1 MIHDQYTNEIKEY
14 QARRHQLMQHMGAD
28 TIAIL
33 FSAPPAFR
41 SNDSEYAYR
50 QNSDF
55 YYMTGY
61 CEAQAVLVLA
71 PGTSTPVTLFNQ
83 THDPK
88 MEVWTGSR
96 VGQIKALEDYGVDAA
111 YPIET
116 IDQKLPELLANKK
129 LIYFPWGD
137 EAVRERMSKWIKRAM
152 QNTRYMP
159 WPDLIALQKLIA
171 MMRLIKS
178 PAEIQLLRK
187 SAIISAKAHNHAMQ
201 YIKPGMMEY
210 QLAGEYIHE
219 FTDQGALDVAYLPI
233 VGGGKNACTLH
244 YIANKDVLR
253 DGDLV
258 LVDAGSEYQYYCAD
272 VSRTFP
278 VNGKFTDEQRAVY
291 TVVLDAYLAGL
302 EKIKPGNDWTM
313 IREAVDKSLSQGLR
327 DLKIPGELSEYFMHG
342 PGHWLGLD
350 VHDVGPYKIDDKPI
364 IFKPG
369 MVLTLE
375 PGLYINQKNMGIRIE
390 DDILVTEQGYEV
402 LSKDSPI
409 FPDDIEQ
416 LMR

>member
-1 MIHDQYTNEIKEY
+1 MMNEYK
-14 QARRHQLMQHMGAD
+14 ARREQLMQQMGAG
-28 TIAIL
+28 TVAII
-33 FSAPPAFR
+33 FSAPTAYR
-41 SNDSEYAYR
+41 SRDSEYAYR

-55 YYMTGY
+55 YYLTGY
-61 CEAQAVLVLA
+61 CEPHAVLILA
-71 PGTSTPVTLFNQ
+71 PDSQTPVILFNQ
-83 THDPK
+83 NADPK
-88 MEVWTGSR
+88 MEIWTGAR
-96 VGQIKALEDYGVDAA
+96 VGQIKAVEQYGVDVA
-111 YPIET
+111 YSMDA
-116 IDQKLPELLANKK
+116 IDEKLPEILANKK

-137 EAVRERMSKWIKRAM
+137 EAIRERMSKWIKHAM
-152 QNTRYMP
+152 KNNRYMS
-159 WPDLIALQKLIA
+159 WPDLIALQKLTD

-178 PAEIQLLRK
+178 PEEIQLLRK
-187 SAIISAKAHNHAMQ
+187 SAIISAKAHNRAMH
-201 YIKPGMMEY
+201 YVKPGMMEY

-219 FTDQGALDVAYLPI
+219 FTSQGALDVAYLPI

-244 YIANKDVLR
+244 YIANKDKLC

-291 TVVLDAYLAGL
+291 TVVLNAYLAGL
-302 EKIKPGNDWTM
+302 EKIKPGNNWTM
-313 IREAVDKSLSQGLR
+313 IREAVDKVLTQGLR

-350 VHDVGPYKIDDKPI
+350 VHDVGPYKIDDQPI
-364 IFKPG
+364 SFKPG

-375 PGLYINQKNMGIRIE
+375 PGLYIKDKNMGIRIE
-390 DDILVTEQGYEV
+390 DDILVTENGHEV

-409 FPDDIEQ
+409 LPEDIEQ

>member
-1 MIHDQYTNEIKEY
+1 MNEY
-14 QARRHQLMQHMGAD
+14 QIRRNQLMQKMGAD
-28 TIAIL
+28 TVAII
-33 FSAPPAFR
+33 FSAPMAYR
-41 SNDSEYAYR
+41 SRDSEYAYR
-50 QNSDF
+50 QSSDF
-55 YYMTGY
+55 YYLTGY

-71 PGTSTPVTLFNQ
+71 PGTDAPVILFNQ

-88 MEVWTGSR
+88 MEVWTGPR
-96 VGQIKALEDYGVDAA
+96 VGQIKAVEDYSVDMAH
-111 YPIET
+111 PIET
-116 IDQKLPELLANKK
+116 IDQKLPEILANKK
-129 LIYFPWGD
+129 IIYFPWGD
-137 EAVRERMSKWIKRAM
+137 ETNRERMSKWIKSAM
-152 QNTRYMP
+152 RNTRHMP
-159 WPDLIALQKLIA
+159 WPDLIALQKLTD

-178 PAEIQLLRK
+178 PEEIQLLRK
-187 SAIISAKAHNHAMQ
+187 SAIISAKAHNRAMQ

-219 FTDQGALDVAYLPI
+219 FTHQGALDVAYLPI

-278 VNGKFTDEQRAVY
+278 VNGKFTNEQRAVY
-291 TVVLDAYLAGL
+291 NVVLNAYLAGL

-313 IREAVDKSLSQGLR
+313 IRETVDKSLTQGLR
-327 DLKIPGELSEYFMHG
+327 SLKIPGELSEYFMHG

-364 IFKPG
+364 PFKSG

-375 PGLYINQKNMGIRIE
+375 PGLYIKEKNIGIRIE
-390 DDILVTEQGYEV
+390 DDILVTEQGHEV

-409 FPDDIEQ
+409 QPEDIEQ